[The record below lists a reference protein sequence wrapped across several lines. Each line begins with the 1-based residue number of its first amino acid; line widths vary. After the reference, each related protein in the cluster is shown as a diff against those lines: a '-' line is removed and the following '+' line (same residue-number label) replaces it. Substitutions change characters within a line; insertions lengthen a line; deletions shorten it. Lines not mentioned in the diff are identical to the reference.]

1 MRKLRGEPYMSMN
14 PYYRGFTGTIEKF
27 QDSKTKLTKFITKG
41 KYTIDDDKV
50 TITELP
56 IGKWTSDFKEFIEKE
71 IQKENPWILDYENH
85 STDDTVKF
93 IVKINDEV
101 VFDNTYKK
109 NDVIE
114 EKFKLTSSKSVSNLH
129 LYDKN
134 GVIKK
139 YDTIYQIM
147 DDHFH
152 VRLSMYE
159 KRKVYELDILRN
171 DMWLLNEKMR
181 FIQDVINDNIII
193 YKQRKDVIVSNLRKG
208 QYAFY
213 EDSKMR
219 EYDESEE
226 ITTQYN
232 YLLMLA
238 INQFTQDKIDELQK
252 MIDKKSDEYNVL
264 ENTDIKDIWL
274 EELNELKLECKRM

>member
-1 MRKLRGEPYMSMN
+1 
-14 PYYRGFTGTIEKF
+14 
-27 QDSKTKLTKFITKG
+27 
-41 KYTIDDDKV
+41 
-50 TITELP
+50 
-56 IGKWTSDFKEFIEKE
+56 
-71 IQKENPWILDYENH
+71 
-85 STDDTVKF
+85 
-93 IVKINDEV
+93 
-101 VFDNTYKK
+101 
-109 NDVIE
+109 
-114 EKFKLTSSKSVSNLH
+114 
-129 LYDKN
+129 
-134 GVIKK
+134 
-139 YDTIYQIM
+139 M